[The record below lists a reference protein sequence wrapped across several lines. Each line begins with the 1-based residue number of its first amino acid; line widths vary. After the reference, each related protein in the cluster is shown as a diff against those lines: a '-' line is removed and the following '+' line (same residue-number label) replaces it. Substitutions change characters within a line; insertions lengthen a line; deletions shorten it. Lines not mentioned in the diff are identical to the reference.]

1 MTFRRGGPT
10 ATPAG
15 LGVWPQASR
24 LKVASARMLRSRFMA
39 QSVKGMRD
47 LFGAELRWF
56 QHIEETARRVFGRHG
71 YGEIRTPI
79 LEELDVFKR
88 SVGESSDIVNKE
100 MYQFTDKGGREVVM
114 RPENTAG
121 VVRAAIQHKLLASS
135 DPVLFYYI
143 GQQFRYERM
152 QTGRYRQF
160 WQIGAE
166 SFGVA
171 TPESEAESLLMLH
184 SFLKELGLKQMVF
197 SINSVGTPESR
208 PAFHAAFRA
217 FFAERSEQ
225 FCEDC
230 HRRLQSNPLRVL
242 DCKNEKCQ
250 RALEGH
256 PVLTDFLDE
265 ASAKHHARLKALL
278 TELGIPFEENPRL
291 VRGLDY
297 YTRTAFELL
306 SSDLGAQSALLGG
319 GRYDGLVKQ
328 LGGPDVPAFGWA
340 IGLDRLAMVLQQVR
354 GEAPHAVP
362 ALLIPLGE
370 RAATEAL
377 KLARSLWDAGIAV
390 QVETRGGTLKK
401 AMASA
406 NRTGVQTVL
415 ILGDGE
421 LDNGAITVKHM
432 STGEQESWPLGEVGA
447 RLVKS

>member
-1 MTFRRGGPT
+1 
-10 ATPAG
+10 
-15 LGVWPQASR
+15 
-24 LKVASARMLRSRFMA
+24 MA

-47 LFGAELRWF
+47 LFGAELCWF

-100 MYQFTDKGGREVVM
+100 MYEFTDRGGRQVVM

-143 GQQFRYERM
+143 GPQFRYERM
-152 QTGRYRQF
+152 QAGRYRQF

-184 SFLKELGLKQMVF
+184 SFLTELGLKHLVF

-217 FFAERSEQ
+217 FFAAKEDQ
-225 FCEDC
+225 FCSDC
-230 HRRLQSNPLRVL
+230 HRRIESNPLRVL
-242 DCKNEKCQ
+242 DCKNDKCQ
-250 RALEGH
+250 AALEGH
-256 PVLTDFLDE
+256 PVITDYLDE
-265 ASAKHHARLKALL
+265 ASARHHARIKALL
-278 TELGIPFEENPRL
+278 TELAIPFEENPRL

-297 YTRTAFELL
+297 YTRTAFEVL

-328 LGGPDVPAFGWA
+328 LGGPEVPAFGWA
-340 IGLDRLAMVLQQVR
+340 IGLDRLAMILQQIR
-354 GEAPHAVP
+354 GDAPFATP
-362 ALLIPLGE
+362 ALLIPLGD

-377 KLARSLWDAGIAV
+377 KLARRLWDAGVAL
-390 QVETRGGTLKK
+390 QLETRGGALKK

-421 LDNGAITVKHM
+421 LDGGTVTVKHM
-432 STGEQESWPLGEVGA
+432 ASGEQESWPLDEVVA
-447 RLVKS
+447 RLTSL

>member
-1 MTFRRGGPT
+1 
-10 ATPAG
+10 
-15 LGVWPQASR
+15 
-24 LKVASARMLRSRFMA
+24 MA

-71 YGEIRTPI
+71 YGEIRTPV

-171 TPESEAESLLMLH
+171 SPESEAESLLMLH

-208 PAFHAAFRA
+208 PAFYAAFRA
-217 FFAERSEQ
+217 FFAEREER
-225 FCEDC
+225 FCSDC
-230 HRRLQSNPLRVL
+230 HRRIESNPLRVL
-242 DCKNEKCQ
+242 DCKNETCQ
-250 RALEGH
+250 AALEGH
-256 PVLTDFLDE
+256 PVITDYLDE
-265 ASAKHHARLKALL
+265 ASTKHHARLKTLL
-278 TELGIPFEENPRL
+278 TELDIPFEENPRL

-328 LGGPDVPAFGWA
+328 LGGPEVPAFGWA
-340 IGLDRLAMVLQQVR
+340 IGLDRLAMVLQQIR
-354 GEAPHAVP
+354 GDAPHTPP
-362 ALLIPLGE
+362 AMLIPLGE
-370 RAATEAL
+370 RAATEAF
-377 KLARSLWDAGIAV
+377 KLARSLWDAGIAL
-390 QVETRGGTLKK
+390 QLETRGGALKK
-401 AMASA
+401 AMATA

-415 ILGDGE
+415 ILGEGE
-421 LDNGAITVKHM
+421 LDGGTITVKHM
-432 STGEQESWPLGEVGA
+432 ATGAQESWPLGEVVT
-447 RLVKS
+447 RLK

>member
-1 MTFRRGGPT
+1 
-10 ATPAG
+10 
-15 LGVWPQASR
+15 
-24 LKVASARMLRSRFMA
+24 MA

-79 LEELDVFKR
+79 LEELEVFKR

-121 VVRAAIQHKLLASS
+121 VVRAAIQHKLLSS
-135 DPVLFYYI
+135 NDPVLFYYI

-184 SFLKELGLKQMVF
+184 SFLTELGLKSLVF

-217 FFAERSEQ
+217 FFAERADQ

-230 HRRLQSNPLRVL
+230 HRRIETNPLRVL
-242 DCKNEKCQ
+242 DCKNERCQ
-250 RALEGH
+250 AALAGH
-256 PVLTDFLDE
+256 PVITDHLDE

-278 TELGIPFEENPRL
+278 TELGIPYVEDPRL

-297 YTRTAFELL
+297 YTRTAFEVL

-328 LGGPDVPAFGWA
+328 LGGPEVPAFGWA

-354 GEAPHAVP
+354 GEAPHQAP
-362 ALLIPLGE
+362 ALLIPLGD

-377 KLARSLWDAGIAV
+377 RLARALWDAGLPL
-390 QVETRGGTLKK
+390 QLETRGGALKK
-401 AMASA
+401 AMAFA
-406 NRTGVQTVL
+406 NRAGIQTVL

-421 LDNGAITVKHM
+421 LDGGTVTAKHM
-432 STGEQESWPLGEVGA
+432 ATGEQESWPLGEVAA
-447 RLVKS
+447 RLSASIASA

>member
-1 MTFRRGGPT
+1 
-10 ATPAG
+10 
-15 LGVWPQASR
+15 
-24 LKVASARMLRSRFMA
+24 MA

-47 LFGAELRWF
+47 LFGTELRWF
-56 QHIEETARRVFGRHG
+56 QHIEDTARRVFSRHG

-79 LEELDVFKR
+79 LEELEVFKR

-100 MYQFTDKGGREVVM
+100 MYEFTDKGGRQVVM

-121 VVRAAIQHKLLASS
+121 VVRAAIQHKLLTSS

-166 SFGVA
+166 SFGVS

-184 SFLKELGLKQMVF
+184 SFLTELGLKSLVF

-217 FFAERSEQ
+217 FFAQRADQ

-230 HRRLQSNPLRVL
+230 HRRIDVNPLRVL
-242 DCKNEKCQ
+242 DCKNAKCQ
-250 RALEGH
+250 AALEGH
-256 PVLTDFLDE
+256 PVITDHLDE
-265 ASAKHHARLKALL
+265 ASAKHHTRLKALL
-278 TELGIPFEENPRL
+278 TDLGIPFVEDPRL

-297 YTRTAFELL
+297 YTKTAFEVL

-319 GRYDGLVKQ
+319 GRYDGLTKQ
-328 LGGPDVPAFGWA
+328 LGGPEVPAFGWA

-354 GEAPHAVP
+354 GDAPHAAP
-362 ALLIPLGE
+362 ALLIPLGD

-377 KLARSLWDAGIAV
+377 KLARQLWEAGVAL
-390 QVETRGGTLKK
+390 QLETRGGALKK

-406 NRTGVQTVL
+406 NRLGIQTVL

-421 LDNGAITVKHM
+421 LDGGTITVKHM
-432 STGEQESWPLGEVGA
+432 ATGEQESLPLQDLVA
-447 RLVKS
+447 RMKA

>member
-1 MTFRRGGPT
+1 
-10 ATPAG
+10 
-15 LGVWPQASR
+15 
-24 LKVASARMLRSRFMA
+24 MA

-47 LFGAELRWF
+47 LFGTELRWF
-56 QHIEETARRVFGRHG
+56 QHIEDTARRVFGRHG

-143 GQQFRYERM
+143 GPQFRYERM

-171 TPESEAESLLMLH
+171 SPESEAESLLMLH

-208 PAFHAAFRA
+208 PAFYAAFRS

-250 RALEGH
+250 SALEGH
-256 PVLTDFLDE
+256 PVLTDYLDE

-278 TELGIPFEENPRL
+278 TDLGIPFEENPRL

-328 LGGPDVPAFGWA
+328 LGGPEVPAFGWA

-354 GEAPHAVP
+354 GDAPYTPTAM
-362 ALLIPLGE
+362 LIPLGE
-370 RAATEAL
+370 RAATEAF
-377 KLARSLWDAGIAV
+377 KLARNLWDAGIAV
-390 QVETRGGTLKK
+390 QLETRGGALKK
-401 AMASA
+401 AMATA
-406 NRTGVQTVL
+406 NRTGVRTVL

-421 LDNGAITVKHM
+421 LDNGTVTVKHM
-432 STGEQESWPLGEVGA
+432 TTGGQESWPLGEVVT
-447 RLVKS
+447 RLK

>member
-1 MTFRRGGPT
+1 
-10 ATPAG
+10 
-15 LGVWPQASR
+15 
-24 LKVASARMLRSRFMA
+24 MA

-71 YGEIRTPI
+71 YSEIRTPI

-100 MYQFTDKGGREVVM
+100 MYQFTDRGGREVVM

-121 VVRAAIQHKLLASS
+121 VVRAAIQHKLLNAN

-152 QTGRYRQF
+152 QAGRYRQF

-171 TPESEAESLLMLH
+171 SPESEAESLLLLH
-184 SFLKELGLKQMVF
+184 SFLTELGLRSLVF

-217 FFAERSEQ
+217 FFAAREAQ

-230 HRRLQSNPLRVL
+230 HRRIESNPMRVL
-242 DCKNEKCQ
+242 DCKNEGCQ
-250 RALEGH
+250 AALEGH
-256 PVLTDFLDE
+256 PVITDHLDE
-265 ASAKHHARLKALL
+265 ASAKHHARLKVLL
-278 TELGIPFEENPRL
+278 TELGIPFVENPRL

-297 YTRTAFELL
+297 YTRTAFEVL

-319 GRYDGLVKQ
+319 GRYDGLFKQ
-328 LGGPDVPAFGWA
+328 LGGPEVPGFGWA

-354 GEAPHAVP
+354 GDAPFTPP

-377 KLARSLWDAGIAV
+377 KVARTLWDAGLAV
-390 QVETRGGTLKK
+390 QLETRGGALKK

-406 NRTGVQTVL
+406 NRLGILTVL

-421 LDNGAITVKHM
+421 LDSGTVTVKHM
-432 STGEQESWPLGEVGA
+432 TTGVQESWPLGEVA
-447 RLVKS
+447 TRLCQPD

>member
-1 MTFRRGGPT
+1 
-10 ATPAG
+10 
-15 LGVWPQASR
+15 
-24 LKVASARMLRSRFMA
+24 MA

-100 MYQFTDKGGREVVM
+100 MYEFTDRGGRQVVM

-121 VVRAAIQHKLLASS
+121 VVRAAIQHKLLTSS
-135 DPVLFYYI
+135 DPVLLYYI

-152 QTGRYRQF
+152 QAGRYRQF

-184 SFLKELGLKQMVF
+184 SFLSELGLKSLVF

-208 PAFHAAFRA
+208 PAFHTAFRA
-217 FFAERSEQ
+217 FFAEREAQ

-230 HRRLQSNPLRVL
+230 HRRIESNPLRVL

-250 RALEGH
+250 AALEGH

-265 ASAKHHARLKALL
+265 ASEKHHARLKALL
-278 TELGIPFEENPRL
+278 TELAIPFEENPRL

-297 YTRTAFELL
+297 YTRTAFEVL

-319 GRYDGLVKQ
+319 GRYDGLVKL
-328 LGGPDVPAFGWA
+328 LGGPEVPAFGWA

-354 GEAPHAVP
+354 GDAPHQAT
-362 ALLIPLGE
+362 ALLIPLGD
-370 RAATEAL
+370 RAAVEAL
-377 KLARSLWDAGIAV
+377 KLARTLWDAGVAL
-390 QVETRGGTLKK
+390 QLETRGGALKK

-406 NRTGVQTVL
+406 NRLGIQTVL

-421 LDNGAITVKHM
+421 LEGGTVTVKHM
-432 STGEQESWPLGEVGA
+432 ATGEQENWPLDEVA
-447 RLVKS
+447 KRLAPR

>member
-1 MTFRRGGPT
+1 
-10 ATPAG
+10 
-15 LGVWPQASR
+15 
-24 LKVASARMLRSRFMA
+24 MA

-100 MYQFTDKGGREVVM
+100 MYQFTDRGGREVVM

-250 RALEGH
+250 RALEEH

-265 ASAKHHARLKALL
+265 ASAKHHTRLKALL

-421 LDNGAITVKHM
+421 LDGGTITVKHM
-432 STGEQESWPLGEVGA
+432 ATGEQESWPLGEVGA

>member
-1 MTFRRGGPT
+1 
-10 ATPAG
+10 
-15 LGVWPQASR
+15 
-24 LKVASARMLRSRFMA
+24 MA

-121 VVRAAIQHKLLASS
+121 VVRAAIQHKLLSS
-135 DPVLFYYI
+135 NDPVLFYYI

-171 TPESEAESLLMLH
+171 SPESEAESLLMLY
-184 SFLKELGLKQMVF
+184 SFLKELGLRQLSF

-208 PAFHAAFRA
+208 PAFHAAIRV
-217 FFAERSEQ
+217 FFGERQEQ
-225 FCEDC
+225 FCGDC
-230 HRRLQSNPLRVL
+230 HRRIETNPLRVL
-242 DCKNEKCQ
+242 DCKNEGCQ
-250 RALEGH
+250 AALAGH
-256 PVLTDFLDE
+256 PVITDFLDE
-265 ASAKHHARLKALL
+265 GSAKHHARLKELL
-278 TELGIPFEENPRL
+278 TVLGIPFVEDPRL

-328 LGGPDVPAFGWA
+328 LGGPEVPAFGWA
-340 IGLDRLAMVLQQVR
+340 IGLDRLALILQQVR
-354 GEAPHAVP
+354 GEAPATPPV
-362 ALLIPLGE
+362 LLIPLGE

-377 KLARSLWDAGIAV
+377 QLARRLWDAGLAL
-390 QVETRGGTLKK
+390 QLETRGGALKK

-406 NRTGVQTVL
+406 NRMGIQTVL

-421 LDNGAITVKHM
+421 LDAGMVTVKHM
-432 STGEQESWPLGEVGA
+432 ATGEQESWTMDELEG
-447 RLVKS
+447 RLN

>member
-1 MTFRRGGPT
+1 
-10 ATPAG
+10 
-15 LGVWPQASR
+15 
-24 LKVASARMLRSRFMA
+24 
-39 QSVKGMRD
+39 MRD

-100 MYQFTDKGGREVVM
+100 MYEFTDRGGRQVVM

-121 VVRAAIQHKLLASS
+121 VVRAAIQHKLLTSS
-135 DPVLFYYI
+135 DPVLLYYI

-152 QTGRYRQF
+152 QAGRYRQF
-160 WQIGAE
+160 WQVGAE

-184 SFLKELGLKQMVF
+184 SFLSELGLKSLVF
-197 SINSVGTPESR
+197 SINSVGTQEFR

-217 FFAERSEQ
+217 FFAEREAQ

-230 HRRLQSNPLRVL
+230 HRRIESNPLRVL

-256 PVLTDFLDE
+256 PVITDYLDE
-265 ASAKHHARLKALL
+265 TSARHHARLKALL
-278 TELGIPFEENPRL
+278 TELAIPFEENPRL

-297 YTRTAFELL
+297 YTRTAFEVL

-319 GRYDGLVKQ
+319 GRYDGLTKQ
-328 LGGPDVPAFGWA
+328 LGGPEVPAFGWA
-340 IGLDRLAMVLQQVR
+340 IGLDRLAMVLQQLR
-354 GEAPHAVP
+354 GEAPHQAP
-362 ALLIPLGE
+362 ALLIPLGD

-377 KLARSLWDAGIAV
+377 KLARTLWDAGIAL
-390 QVETRGGTLKK
+390 QLETRGGALKK

-406 NRTGVQTVL
+406 NRAGVQTVL

-421 LDNGAITVKHM
+421 LEGGTITVKHM
-432 STGEQESWPLGEVGA
+432 ATGEQEAWPLAEVAA
-447 RLVKS
+447 RLAAH

>member
-1 MTFRRGGPT
+1 
-10 ATPAG
+10 
-15 LGVWPQASR
+15 
-24 LKVASARMLRSRFMA
+24 MA

-100 MYQFTDKGGREVVM
+100 MYEFTDRGGRQVVM

-135 DPVLFYYI
+135 DPVLLYYI

-208 PAFHAAFRA
+208 PAFYEAFRA
-217 FFAERSEQ
+217 FFAAREER

-230 HRRLQSNPLRVL
+230 HRRIQSNPLRVL
-242 DCKNEKCQ
+242 DCKNENCQ
-250 RALEGH
+250 AALEGH
-256 PVLTDFLDE
+256 PVITDYLDE
-265 ASAKHHARLKALL
+265 ASAKHHARLKVLL
-278 TELGIPFEENPRL
+278 TELQIPFEENPRL

-319 GRYDGLVKQ
+319 GRYDLLVKH

-340 IGLDRLAMVLQQVR
+340 IGLDRLAMVLQQIR
-354 GEAPHAVP
+354 GEAPHAAP

-370 RAATEAL
+370 RATGEAF
-377 KLARSLWDAGIAV
+377 KLARQLWDAGLAL
-390 QVETRGGTLKK
+390 QLETRGGALKK
-401 AMASA
+401 AMATA

-421 LDNGAITVKHM
+421 LDGGTLTVKHM
-432 STGEQESWPLGEVGA
+432 ATGKQESWPLAEVGA
-447 RLVKS
+447 RLAKS

>member
-1 MTFRRGGPT
+1 
-10 ATPAG
+10 
-15 LGVWPQASR
+15 
-24 LKVASARMLRSRFMA
+24 
-39 QSVKGMRD
+39 MRD

-121 VVRAAIQHKLLASS
+121 VVRAVIQHKLLTSN

-171 TPESEAESLLMLH
+171 TPESEAESLLMLY
-184 SFLKELGLKQMVF
+184 SFLTELGLKLLSF

-208 PAFHAAFRA
+208 PAFHAAIRA
-217 FFAERSEQ
+217 FFAQRSEQ
-225 FCEDC
+225 FCGDC
-230 HRRLQSNPLRVL
+230 HRRIETNPLRVL
-242 DCKNEKCQ
+242 DCKNEGCQ
-250 RALEGH
+250 AALAGH
-256 PVLTDFLDE
+256 PVITDFLDE
-265 ASAKHHARLKALL
+265 GSARHHARLKDLL
-278 TELGIPFEENPRL
+278 TVLGIPFVEDPRL

-328 LGGPDVPAFGWA
+328 LGGPEVPAFGWA

-354 GEAPHAVP
+354 GEAPAAPPV
-362 ALLIPLGE
+362 LLIPLGE

-377 KLARSLWDAGIAV
+377 QLARRLWDAGLSL
-390 QVETRGGTLKK
+390 QLETRGGALKK

-406 NRTGVQTVL
+406 NRMGIQTVL
-415 ILGDGE
+415 ILGDSE
-421 LDNGAITVKHM
+421 LDAGTITIKHM
-432 STGEQESWPLGEVGA
+432 ATGEQETWPMDEVPA
-447 RLVKS
+447 RLAAR

>member
-1 MTFRRGGPT
+1 
-10 ATPAG
+10 
-15 LGVWPQASR
+15 
-24 LKVASARMLRSRFMA
+24 MA

-47 LFGAELRWF
+47 LFGGELRWF
-56 QHIEETARRVFGRHG
+56 QHIEETARRVFSRHG

-79 LEELDVFKR
+79 LEELEVFKR

-100 MYQFTDKGGREVVM
+100 MYEFTDKGGRQVVM

-121 VVRAAIQHKLLASS
+121 IVRAAIQHKLLSS
-135 DPVLFYYI
+135 NDPVLFWSI
-143 GQQFRYERM
+143 GPQFRYERM

-160 WQIGAE
+160 WQVDAE
-166 SFGVA
+166 SLGVA

-184 SFLKELGLKQMVF
+184 GFLTELGLKHLVF

-208 PAFHAAFRA
+208 PAFYAAFRA
-217 FFAERSEQ
+217 FFAERAEQ

-250 RALEGH
+250 AALEGH
-256 PVLTDFLDE
+256 PVLTDHLDE
-265 ASAKHHARLKALL
+265 ASARHHARLKVLL
-278 TELGIPFEENPRL
+278 KELGIPFEENPRL

-297 YTRTAFELL
+297 YTRTAFEVL

-340 IGLDRLAMVLQQVR
+340 IGLDRLALVLQQIR
-354 GEAPHAVP
+354 GEAPCAPP

-377 KLARSLWDAGIAV
+377 KLARALWDAGVAL
-390 QVETRGGTLKK
+390 QLETRGGPLKK

-406 NRTGVQTVL
+406 NRMGIQTVL

-421 LDNGAITVKHM
+421 LDGGTVTVKHM
-432 STGEQESWPLGEVGA
+432 ATGEQESWPQAEVAA
-447 RLVKS
+447 RL

>member
-1 MTFRRGGPT
+1 
-10 ATPAG
+10 
-15 LGVWPQASR
+15 
-24 LKVASARMLRSRFMA
+24 MA

-100 MYQFTDKGGREVVM
+100 MYEFTDRGGRQVVM

-135 DPVLFYYI
+135 DPVLLYYI

-208 PAFHAAFRA
+208 PAFYEAFRA
-217 FFAERSEQ
+217 FFAERQ
-225 FCEDC
+225 DRFCSDC
-230 HRRLQSNPLRVL
+230 HRRIQSNPLRVL
-242 DCKNEKCQ
+242 DCKNESCQ
-250 RALEGH
+250 AALEGH
-256 PVLTDFLDE
+256 PVITDYLDE
-265 ASAKHHARLKALL
+265 GSAKHHARLKVLL

-319 GRYDGLVKQ
+319 GRYDLLVKH

-340 IGLDRLAMVLQQVR
+340 IGLDRLAMVLQQIR
-354 GEAPHAVP
+354 GEAPHAAP

-370 RAATEAL
+370 RATGEAF
-377 KLARSLWDAGIAV
+377 KLARRLWDAGLAL
-390 QVETRGGTLKK
+390 QLETRGGALKK
-401 AMASA
+401 AMATA
-406 NRTGVQTVL
+406 NRTGVQIVL

-421 LDNGAITVKHM
+421 LDGGTLTAKHM
-432 STGEQESWPLGEVGA
+432 ATGEQESWPLAEVEA
-447 RLVKS
+447 RLASRPSEG

>member
-1 MTFRRGGPT
+1 
-10 ATPAG
+10 
-15 LGVWPQASR
+15 
-24 LKVASARMLRSRFMA
+24 
-39 QSVKGMRD
+39 MRD

-121 VVRAAIQHKLLASS
+121 VVRAAIQHKLLSS
-135 DPVLFYYI
+135 NDPVLFYYI

-171 TPESEAESLLMLH
+171 SPESEAESLLMLH
-184 SFLKELGLKQMVF
+184 SFLTELGLKRLSF

-208 PAFHAAFRA
+208 PAFHAAIRV
-217 FFAERSEQ
+217 FFGERQEQ
-225 FCEDC
+225 FCGDC
-230 HRRLQSNPLRVL
+230 HRRIETNPLRVL
-242 DCKNEKCQ
+242 DCKNEGCQ
-250 RALEGH
+250 AALAGH
-256 PVLTDFLDE
+256 PVITDFLDE
-265 ASAKHHARLKALL
+265 GSAKHHARLKELL
-278 TELGIPFEENPRL
+278 TVLDIPFVEDPRL

-328 LGGPDVPAFGWA
+328 LGGPEVPAFGWA
-340 IGLDRLAMVLQQVR
+340 IGLDRLALILQQVR
-354 GEAPHAVP
+354 GEAPATPPV
-362 ALLIPLGE
+362 LLIPLGE
-370 RAATEAL
+370 RAATAAL
-377 KLARSLWDAGIAV
+377 QLARRLWDAGLAL
-390 QVETRGGTLKK
+390 QLETRGGALKK

-406 NRTGVQTVL
+406 NRMGIQTVL

-421 LDNGAITVKHM
+421 LDAGTVTVKHM
-432 STGEQESWPLGEVGA
+432 ATGEQEVVQLDNLEALLGY
-447 RLVKS
+447 S